1 MCTNSTAARDQNVSC
16 GYLGSQHDYNG
27 ITQSRKTAVVTK
39 IISMLKYT
47 AVNTIPTKMRCAVNT
62 GSVVGKSSSARPE

>member
-1 MCTNSTAARDQNVSC
+1 MNIMVLHNQEKPLWS
-16 GYLGSQHDYNG
+16 
-27 ITQSRKTAVVTK
+27 
-39 IISMLKYT
+39 LKYT